1 MADEAPKTKHE
12 AASNSDLM
20 ASAKT
25 VAEAAQLACTQK
37 TDQIDKAKVS
47 EAAEDVLEAAKS
59 YGKLDDKSGVG
70 QYVDKAEGYLHKFH
84 AESATPGGAENKETE
99 GEKKESSASDGAE
112 KEKEKSSG
120 GPMGGL
126 MNMAKGLF

>member
-1 MADEAPKTKHE
+1 MADEAPKSQHEHE

-70 QYVDKAEGYLHKFH
+70 QYVDKVIFTSFMLNLPLQVVLKTR
-84 AESATPGGAENKETE
+84 SLKVKRKSLLLQMVL
-99 GEKKESSASDGAE
+99 KKRKRSLVVVLWEV
-112 KEKEKSSG
+112 
-120 GPMGGL
+120 
-126 MNMAKGLF
+126 